1 VESST
6 DNLSDGNHRK
16 DKDGQSVAPFTASVN
31 VGICGAVID
40 RLLLPITSG
49 WNVLPGSAIQ
59 N

>member
-6 DNLSDGNHRK
+6 DNFSDGNHRK
-16 DKDGQSVAPFTASVN
+16 DKDGQSVAPFAASVN

-49 WNVLPGSAIQ
+49 
-59 N
+59 

>member
-16 DKDGQSVAPFTASVN
+16 DKDGQSVAPFAASVN

-49 WNVLPGSAIQ
+49 
-59 N
+59 